1 MQYYLP
7 LLRTLKRLQV
17 RRCNSL
23 KAVFIHTKISNMGPK
38 GSLTHL
44 EELHVENCVELVAI
58 VAKVEAEIDAANK
71 EIAMCQ
77 HSILSG

>member
-1 MQYYLP
+1 
-7 LLRTLKRLQV
+7 
-17 RRCNSL
+17 
-23 KAVFIHTKISNMGPK
+23 MGPK